1 VSSILKNDAL
11 IRTIR
16 RRGFIPESQD
26 TFSEDDFLEMAT
38 EEVNIGLIPLVMKMH
53 EEHIIYYEDVELQL
67 DVLKYAI
74 PSRAHGNKL
83 RDVFLIDNN
92 GNLFDMARYS
102 LGEISDFKNT
112 TSYVSNRGFY
122 LENNNVCLV
131 NFEVGQ
137 NHKLRMYFYMRP
149 NKLVSVSRGA
159 IASTLNTQFEQ
170 DYISPKSGSASA
182 ISIATRAVITSV
194 GHGLNSGEYV
204 SITGSDSTPSIDG
217 LYEIAVTSSD
227 SFSINVT
234 TTVAGTSASWIK
246 QLQVVQANLS
256 SIPAALSSAL
266 KFDIVQS
273 ISPNKIIHYDLVA
286 NVINQ
291 TLSTISFAASKVP
304 NIVQGSYITAAEESV
319 VANIPTELHPLLAQ
333 RVAVAC
339 LEAMGDEQNKQSAER
354 KLKQMEDNA
363 MTFLDNRVEGAQ
375 IKIKSKNSALVS
387 TLNQYAKRNRRW

>member
-1 VSSILKNDAL
+1 MSSILRNDNL
-11 IRTIR
+11 IKTIR
-16 RRGFIPESQD
+16 RRAFIPESQD
-26 TFSEDDFLEMAT
+26 TFSEDDFLEIAT
-38 EEVNIGLIPLVMKMH
+38 EEINIGLIPLVMKMH
-53 EEHIIYYEDVELQL
+53 EEHIIYFEDVDLQL
-67 DVLKYAI
+67 DVLKYPI

-83 RDVFLIDNN
+83 RDVFLVDDN

-102 LGEISDFKNT
+102 LGELADFRST
-112 TSYVSNRGFY
+112 TSYVNNRGFY

-149 NKLVSVSRGA
+149 NKLVGVSRGA
-159 IASTLNTQFEQ
+159 TASTISTQFEQ

-182 ISIATRAVITSV
+182 ISADVKAVITSA

-204 SITGSDSTPSIDG
+204 TITGSDSTPSIDG
-217 LYEIAVTSSD
+217 LYEVSVTGLNT
-227 SFSINVT
+227 FSINFT

-256 SIPAALSSAL
+256 SIPTALSSAL

-286 NVINQ
+286 NIVNQ
-291 TLSTISFAASKVP
+291 TLSTISFSAAKAP
-304 NIVQGSYITAAEESV
+304 NIVQGSYITAAEETI
-319 VANIPTELHPLLAQ
+319 VANLPTELHPILAQ

-339 LEAMGDEQNKQSAER
+339 LEAMGDEANKQSAER

-375 IKIKSKNSALVS
+375 VKIKSKNSALTS

>member
-1 VSSILKNDAL
+1 MSSILRNDAL
-11 IRTIR
+11 IKTIR
-16 RRGFIPESQD
+16 RRAFIPESQD

-38 EEVNIGLIPLVMKMH
+38 EEINIGLIPLVMKMH

-67 DVLKYAI
+67 DVLKYPI

-102 LGEISDFKNT
+102 LGELADFKST
-112 TSYVSNRGFY
+112 TSYVNNRGFY

-149 NKLVSVSRGA
+149 NKLVGISRGA
-159 IASTLNTQFEQ
+159 TISALATQFEQ
-170 DYISPKSGSASA
+170 DYISPKSGTATA
-182 ISIATRAVITSV
+182 ISAATRAVITSV
-194 GHGLNSGEYV
+194 AHGLVSGDYV
-204 SITGSDSTPSIDG
+204 SITGSNSTPSING
-217 LYEIAVTSSD
+217 LYEIATISSD
-227 SFSINVT
+227 SFSINVAT
-234 TTVAGTSASWIK
+234 TIAGTAANWIK
-246 QLQVVQANLS
+246 QLQVVQVSLS
-256 SIPAALSSAL
+256 SIPAALSSASS
-266 KFDIVQS
+266 FDVVQS
-273 ISPNKIIHYDLVA
+273 MSPNKIIHYDLVA
-286 NVINQ
+286 NIVNQ
-291 TLSTISFAASKVP
+291 TVSTISFPASKAP
-304 NIVQGSYITAAEESV
+304 DITSGSYVTAAEESI
-319 VANIPTELHPLLAQ
+319 VANIPTELHPILAQ